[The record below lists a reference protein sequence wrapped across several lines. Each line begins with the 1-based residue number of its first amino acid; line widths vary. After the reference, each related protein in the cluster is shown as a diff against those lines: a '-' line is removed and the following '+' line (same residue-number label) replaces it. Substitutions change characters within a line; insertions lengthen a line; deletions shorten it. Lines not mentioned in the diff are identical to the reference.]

1 MPIDKDISSHHF
13 LSNPPKVCEWV
24 CQGGGDG
31 EGAEED
37 VGDSEVDQED
47 VARCPH
53 HLSHRRNLMHINFN
67 IIHHT
72 VMSNNLWKD
81 LIIDERKKD
90 GDVGEEADLNH
101 YLFFLGR
108 SRERLKEKHQNAD
121 VMVKE
126 ERVRSRVRRRDKKRM
141 TEIGK
146 WMQLIR
152 SGTMNMKN
160 REDKEKIGEE
170 KLE

>member
-1 MPIDKDISSHHF
+1 MVEIMPFDKDISSHHF
-13 LSNPPKVCEWV
+13 LPNPPKVCEWV

-53 HLSHRRNLMHINFN
+53 HLSYRINLMHLNFN

-72 VMSNNLWKD
+72 VMPNNLWKD

-90 GDVGEEADLNH
+90 GDVG
-101 YLFFLGR
+101 
-108 SRERLKEKHQNAD
+108 
-121 VMVKE
+121 
-126 ERVRSRVRRRDKKRM
+126 
-141 TEIGK
+141 
-146 WMQLIR
+146 
-152 SGTMNMKN
+152 
-160 REDKEKIGEE
+160 
-170 KLE
+170 